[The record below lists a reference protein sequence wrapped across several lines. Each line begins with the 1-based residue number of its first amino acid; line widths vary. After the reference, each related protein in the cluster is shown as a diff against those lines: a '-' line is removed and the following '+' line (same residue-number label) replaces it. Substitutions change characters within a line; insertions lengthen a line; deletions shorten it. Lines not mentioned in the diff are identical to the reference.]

1 MKELVLIVECRM
13 LPEIVIFHEAGK
25 MLRSF
30 SLQDGFTTFGRFPN
44 SEICMDD
51 PCVSRDHGAFSLRC
65 GVLMI
70 EDHDSSNG
78 ILMNGIKIKRK
89 VLYGGDR
96 LTIGPFEIHV
106 KRGSVAPRNLGE

>member
-1 MKELVLIVECRM
+1 M
-13 LPEIVIFHEAGK
+13 LPEIVVSHEEAK

-30 SLQDGFTTFGRFPN
+30 TLQDGFTTFGRFLD

-51 PCVSRDHGAFSLRC
+51 PSVSRDHGAFSFRR
-65 GVLMI
+65 GVLMV

-89 VLYGGDR
+89 VLHGGDR
-96 LTIGPFEIHV
+96 LTVGPFEIHV
-106 KRGSVAPRNLGE
+106 KRGTVGPGISEK

>member
-1 MKELVLIVECRM
+1 M
-13 LPEIVIFHEAGK
+13 LPEIVISHEEAQ

-30 SLQDGFTTFGRFPN
+30 TLLDGFTTFGRFLD

-51 PCVSRDHGAFSLRC
+51 PSVSRDHGAFSFRR

-78 ILMNGIKIKRK
+78 IFMDGIKIKRK
-89 VLYGGDR
+89 VLHGGDR
-96 LTIGPFEIHV
+96 LTVGPFKIHV
-106 KRGSVAPRNLGE
+106 KQGTAAPGNSAK

>member
-1 MKELVLIVECRM
+1 M
-13 LPEIVIFHEAGK
+13 LPEIVISHEAAK

-30 SLQDGFTTFGRFPN
+30 TLQDGFTTFGRFVD

-51 PCVSRDHGAFSLRC
+51 PSVSRDHGAFSFRR
-65 GVLMI
+65 GVLMV

-78 ILMNGIKIKRK
+78 ILMGGIKIKRK
-89 VLYGGDR
+89 VLHGGDR

-106 KRGSVAPRNLGE
+106 KRGSVAAAGSEK

>member
-1 MKELVLIVECRM
+1 M
-13 LPEIVIFHEAGK
+13 LPEIVVSHEEAK

-30 SLQDGFTTFGRFPN
+30 TLQDGFTTFGRFVD

-51 PCVSRDHGAFSLRC
+51 PSVSRDHGAFSFRR

-89 VLYGGDR
+89 VLHGGDR

-106 KRGSVAPRNLGE
+106 KRGTVADGGQGR

>member
-1 MKELVLIVECRM
+1 M
-13 LPEIVIFHEAGK
+13 LPEIVITHEEAK

-30 SLQDGFTTFGRFPN
+30 TLQDGFTTFGRFLD

-51 PCVSRDHGAFSLRC
+51 PSVSRDHGAFSFRR

-89 VLYGGDR
+89 VLHDGDR
-96 LTIGPFEIHV
+96 LTVGSFEIHV
-106 KRGSVAPRNLGE
+106 KRGTVADGGQGR